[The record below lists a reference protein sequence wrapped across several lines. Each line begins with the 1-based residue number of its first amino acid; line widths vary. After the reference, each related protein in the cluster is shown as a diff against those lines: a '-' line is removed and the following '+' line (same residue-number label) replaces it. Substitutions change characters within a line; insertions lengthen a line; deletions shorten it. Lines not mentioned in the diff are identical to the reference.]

1 MQIVANIVFLS
12 TFYVSFAVGLALVF
26 GVMRTINFAH
36 GEFYMLGGYS
46 LWLLLGVISGT
57 LPDGATFIIA
67 LVVAAGV
74 VGVLGVLVQLTI
86 FHRLR
91 EHPFSIFMAT
101 LGLSYVLQVVVVKSI
116 GPMGQSVPAIF
127 PGFVFFEDMILP
139 IQRLV
144 VLASTAV
151 MMSGL
156 WYFLMRTDLGR
167 AVRAAAQNKTGAMLQ
182 GISMSRIALTTMFV
196 GSALAAVSG
205 VLMGSVLIIGPFMG
219 GEALWRAFIIIIVGG
234 IGSLPGTVVAA
245 FLFGTIDTLMTTL
258 GAGKFSAMVDAII
271 MLLVL
276 SFMPSGLLGS
286 RE

>member
-1 MQIVANIVFLS
+1 MQIVANIIFLS

-36 GEFYMLGGYS
+36 GEFYMLGGYA
-46 LWLLLGVISGT
+46 LWLLIGLLAGT
-57 LPDGATFIIA
+57 MPDGATFIVA
-67 LVVAAGV
+67 LIVGAGV
-74 VGVLGVLVQLTI
+74 VGILGVLVQVSI

-91 EHPFSIFMAT
+91 EQPFSIFMAT

-127 PGFVFFEDMILP
+127 PGFVFFEGMILP

-144 VLASTAV
+144 VVAFTVV
-151 MMSGL
+151 MMGGL
-156 WYFLMRTDLGR
+156 WIFLMRTDLGR
-167 AVRAAAQNKTGAMLQ
+167 AVRATAQNKTGAVLQ
-182 GISMSRIALTTMFV
+182 GISMNRIALTTMFV

-205 VLMGSVLIIGPFMG
+205 VLMGSVLIISPFMG

-234 IGSLPGTVVAA
+234 IGSLSGAVVAA
-245 FLFGTIDTLMTTL
+245 FLFGTIDTLMTTF

-271 MLLVL
+271 MLMVL
-276 SFMPSGLLGS
+276 SFLPNGLLGS

>member
-12 TFYVSFAVGLALVF
+12 TFYVSFAVGLSMVF

-36 GEFYMLGGYS
+36 GEFYMLGGYV
-46 LWLLLGVISGT
+46 LWLLLSAMSGG
-57 LPDGATFIIA
+57 LPDGLVFIVA
-67 LVVAAGV
+67 LIVAAGV
-74 VGVLGVLVQLTI
+74 VGTLGILVQLSI

-116 GPMGQSVPAIF
+116 GPMSQGVPAIF
-127 PGFVFFEDMILP
+127 PGFVFFGGMILP

-144 VLASTAV
+144 VFGFTAV
-151 MMSGL
+151 MMGGL
-156 WYFLMRTDLGR
+156 WFFLMHTDLGR
-167 AVRAAAQNKTGAMLQ
+167 AIRATAQNKTGAVLQ
-182 GISMSRIALTTMFV
+182 GINMNRIALTTMFV
-196 GSALAAVSG
+196 GSGLAAVSG
-205 VLMGSVLIIGPFMG
+205 VLMGSVLTVGPFVG

-245 FLFGTIDTLMTTL
+245 ILFGTIDTLMTTF

-271 MLLVL
+271 MLTVL
-276 SFMPSGLLGS
+276 SFLPSGLLGS